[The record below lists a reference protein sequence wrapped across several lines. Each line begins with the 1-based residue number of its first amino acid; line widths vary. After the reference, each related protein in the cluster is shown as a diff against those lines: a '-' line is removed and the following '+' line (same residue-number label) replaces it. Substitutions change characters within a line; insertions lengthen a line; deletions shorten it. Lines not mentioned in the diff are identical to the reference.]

1 MQDVSL
7 TIAEI
12 LRHGGDYHADRRV
25 ITATGGGYREITYA
39 QCAQRAAQL
48 AHGLR
53 DIGISGDQRV
63 ATLLGNVQEHVE
75 TLFAV
80 PCMGSVLHTLNF
92 RLAVDQLAYIAEQA
106 DDRVVIVDASLA
118 PTLAK
123 VLPQLTSVHTVVVV
137 GDGDGDCLAGLGKD
151 VIKYEALL
159 AGQSTTF
166 EWPDVDELSAAVMC
180 HTSGTTGNPKGVV
193 YSHRSIYLHS
203 MAASGANSLA
213 LAEGEKILQVVP
225 IFHANGWGL
234 PHAAVMAG
242 ADLLLPGNGVQAS
255 HLIDMITDH
264 QPTVAAGV
272 PTVWNDLLAALDH
285 KPRSDISSLRMI
297 LCGGSIVPEQVMR
310 TYEEKYGVAIV
321 QLFGMTETSPV
332 VSLGRP
338 AFGASPEAA
347 WQQRSTVGRPVCGV
361 RARIVDDDHNV
372 VPNDGQSTGQ
382 LQLRGPWITGTYY
395 RDKAAEK
402 FDGPWLCTGDV
413 GSMDH
418 LGFIRL
424 TDRAKDVIKSG
435 GEWISS
441 VQLENHLMGH
451 PQVLEAAVVGIPDER
466 WQERPL
472 AAVVVKQGEQVSAAE
487 LRTYLRDKVAS
498 WWLPERWTFVDHVPR
513 TSVGKFDKKHIRT
526 RFAENS
532 YVVVDCRD

>member
-75 TLFAV
+75 ALFAV

-255 HLIDMITDH
+255 HLIDMITRSSTDGGGRCAH
-264 QPTVAAGV
+264 GLERSAGRARPQAAQRYLVAA
-272 PTVWNDLLAALDH
+272 NDSVRRFDRAGT
-285 KPRSDISSLRMI
+285 SDADLRRK
-297 LCGGSIVPEQVMR
+297 VR
-310 TYEEKYGVAIV
+310 RHHR
-321 QLFGMTETSPV
+321 PV
-332 VSLGRP
+332 VRHDRNLARRVLGAAGLWSLTRGRV
-338 AFGASPEAA
+338 AA
-347 WQQRSTVGRPVCGV
+347 TVHCRAPGV
-361 RARIVDDDHNV
+361 RG
-372 VPNDGQSTGQ
+372 PGQ
-382 LQLRGPWITGTYY
+382 
-395 RDKAAEK
+395 
-402 FDGPWLCTGDV
+402 
-413 GSMDH
+413 
-418 LGFIRL
+418 
-424 TDRAKDVIKSG
+424 DR
-435 GEWISS
+435 
-441 VQLENHLMGH
+441 
-451 PQVLEAAVVGIPDER
+451 
-466 WQERPL
+466 
-472 AAVVVKQGEQVSAAE
+472 
-487 LRTYLRDKVAS
+487 
-498 WWLPERWTFVDHVPR
+498 
-513 TSVGKFDKKHIRT
+513 
-526 RFAENS
+526 
-532 YVVVDCRD
+532 